1 MPDIL
6 NPDVGAGRE
15 EEPVDRYEEEADHVA
30 GEGNADEEN
39 WKSLKI
45 NIHYKYICGVLVR
58 SHQSLVFEAVVD
70 RSNEQPEGPKVFK
83 PGK

>member
-1 MPDIL
+1 MEIGNRKCESQSLTCMPDIL

-39 WKSLKI
+39 
-45 NIHYKYICGVLVR
+45 
-58 SHQSLVFEAVVD
+58 
-70 RSNEQPEGPKVFK
+70 
-83 PGK
+83 